1 MVLDSIGVKVIVHVR
16 HVMIE
21 RGVMVIVH
29 HVQRVQENLIML
41 HGQVIE
47 VLRMNVVGS
56 VMVDI
61 V

>member
-1 MVLDSIGVKVIVHVR
+1 MIVHVR